1 MNPVRSL
8 ALGITTGEGYYTP
21 AATPGGTEQWHSIR
35 ILNGDQTDRG
45 IHCSAS
51 SPSAQH
57 PIAVRIT
64 LGRF

>member
-8 ALGITTGEGYYTP
+8 ALGITTEEGYYTP

-45 IHCSAS
+45 IQFSA
-51 SPSAQH
+51 PSAQH
-57 PIAVRIT
+57 PIAIRIT